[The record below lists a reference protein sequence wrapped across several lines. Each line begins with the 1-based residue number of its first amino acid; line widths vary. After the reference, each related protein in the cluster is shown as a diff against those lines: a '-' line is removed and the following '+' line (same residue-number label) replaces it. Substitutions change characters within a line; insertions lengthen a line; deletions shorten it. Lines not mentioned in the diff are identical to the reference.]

1 MLKLPVIQCD
11 STTGAAVYQTGVT
24 LHSIVPYL
32 LTGHDPRSNNWSNL
46 PPIVQNLY
54 LKLQRKTT
62 KTRRDDAK
70 SYVVNRMSPR
80 AKWIGAFPSLVIGMP
95 LSQEFK
101 SNGDED
107 FENMGVLKVRND
119 LKRPNVV
126 LDGLGRLTAYLDTL
140 EDEGVD
146 LSEWASEVTV
156 PVTIISG
163 VNGNTL
169 SEDEMGQLFHDLN
182 TLAAPVSK
190 GQAIDLDRSDLYVI
204 ATNDIGAL
212 DVISQFGGMD
222 NRAVSIGKNSEVWTT
237 KTILLKAV
245 RAAAEGPGGH
255 VDHVRDKIQN
265 AFLTPET
272 TNEIVAR
279 FDDALTTFVDA
290 VGGVPETDTTIR
302 TAAWW
307 VAFGLVLHDL
317 YRIYDGGRISD
328 QQRER
333 FLRRLGAID
342 WGLGNP
348 EFSFLGTSVA
358 EKDRK
363 TGAFKPK
370 PIDEQGR
377 ELMNRFY
384 GGSKAYYNLAA
395 FMRQKMGLRE
405 VVEYGNDYGTSV
417 TFQNDD
423 DVIPPVAIRNDVTEQ
438 VA

>member
-1 MLKLPVIQCD
+1 MLKLPVIRCN
-11 STTGAAVYQTGVT
+11 STTRAALYQTGVD
-24 LHSIVPYL
+24 LHSVVPYL
-32 LTGHDPRSNNWSNL
+32 LTGHDPRSNNWANL
-46 PPIVQNLY
+46 PPVVQNLY

-62 KTRRDDAK
+62 KARREDAK
-70 SYVVNRMSPR
+70 AYVANRMSPR
-80 AKWIGAFPSLVIGMP
+80 SKWIGAFPALVIGMP

-126 LDGLGRLTAYLDTL
+126 LDGLGRLTALLDT
-140 EDEGVD
+140 VD
-146 LSEWASEVTV
+146 DQELGEWVSNVTV
-156 PVTIISG
+156 PVTIIAG
-163 VNGNTL
+163 INGNIL
-169 SEDEMGQLFHDLN
+169 SEEEMGQLFHDLN
-182 TLAAPVSK
+182 TLQVPVSK

-204 ATNDIGAL
+204 ATNEVGAL
-212 DVISQFGGMD
+212 DVIAQFGGMD
-222 NRAVSIGKNSEVWTT
+222 HRAVSIGKNSDVWTT

-255 VDHVRDKIQN
+255 VDHVRDKIAN
-265 AFLTPET
+265 AWLTPEST
-272 TNEIVAR
+272 PELVHR
-279 FDDALTTFVDA
+279 FDEGLVTFVDA
-290 VGGVPETDTTIR
+290 VGGVPETDTMLR

-307 VAFGLVLHDL
+307 VAFGLVLNDL
-317 YRIYDGGRISD
+317 YRMYDGSTFSD

-333 FLRRLGAID
+333 FLRRMASID

-348 EFSFLGTSVA
+348 EFAFLGMSVQ

-377 ELMNRFY
+377 EVINRFY

-395 FMRQKMGLRE
+395 FIRRKIDLRAT
-405 VVEYGNDYGTSV
+405 VEYGADYGASV
-417 TFQNDD
+417 TFDD
-423 DVIPPVAIRNDVTEQ
+423 EGHVILPPEEQ
-438 VA
+438 AEAA

>member
-1 MLKLPVIQCD
+1 MLKLPVIRCD
-11 STTGAAVYQTGVT
+11 STTRAAIYQTGVT
-24 LHSIVPYL
+24 LHDIVPYL
-32 LTGHDPRSNNWSNL
+32 LTGHDPRSSNWSSL
-46 PPIVQNLY
+46 PPVVQNLY

-62 KTRRDDAK
+62 KARRDDAK
-70 SYVVNRMSPR
+70 AYVVNRMSPR

-101 SNGDED
+101 SYGDED

-140 EDEGVD
+140 EDDDVD
-146 LSEWASEVTV
+146 LTDWASEVMV
-156 PVTIISG
+156 PVTIIAG

-182 TLAAPVSK
+182 TLQVPVSK
-190 GQAIDLDRSDLYVI
+190 GQAIDLDRSDNYVI
-204 ATNDIGAL
+204 VTNDVGSL
-212 DVISQFGGMD
+212 DVVTQYGGMD
-222 NRAVSIGKNSEVWTT
+222 NRAVSIGKNSDVWTT

-255 VDHVRDKIQN
+255 VDHVRDKVQN

-272 TNEIVAR
+272 SSDLIAR
-279 FDDALTTFVDA
+279 FEESLVTFVDA
-290 VGGVPETDTTIR
+290 LGGVPETDTTLR

-307 VAFGLVLHDL
+307 VAFGLILHDL
-317 YRIYDGGRISD
+317 YRSYEGAEISD
-328 QQRER
+328 QHRER
-333 FLRRLGAID
+333 LLRRMASID

-348 EFSFLGTSVA
+348 EFAFLGTCVA

-370 PIDEQGR
+370 PVDEQGR
-377 ELMNRFY
+377 EVINRFY

-395 FMRQKMGLRE
+395 FVRQKIALRD
-405 VVEYGNDYGTSV
+405 VVPYGNDYGTSV
-417 TFQNDD
+417 SFDNDGH
-423 DVIPPVAIRNDVTEQ
+423 VIASEEADSAAQ
-438 VA
+438 AA

>member
-1 MLKLPVIQCD
+1 MLKLPVIRCD
-11 STTGAAVYQTGVT
+11 STSRAAVYQTGVE

-46 PPIVQNLY
+46 PPVVQNLY
-54 LKLQRKTT
+54 VKLQRKTT
-62 KTRRDDAK
+62 KARREDAK
-70 SYVVNRMSPR
+70 AYVINRMSPR
-80 AKWIGAFPSLVIGMP
+80 SNWIGAFPSLVIGMP

-101 SNGDED
+101 SHGDED
-107 FENMGVLKVRND
+107 FEDMGVLKVRND

-146 LSEWASEVTV
+146 LSEWAGKVTV
-156 PVTIISG
+156 PVTIIAGIDGS
-163 VNGNTL
+163 VL
-169 SEDEMGQLFHDLN
+169 SEEELGQLFHDLN
-182 TLAAPVSK
+182 TLQVPVSK

-204 ATNDIGAL
+204 ATNDVGAL
-212 DVISQFGGMD
+212 DIIDQYGGMD
-222 NRAVSIGKNSEVWTT
+222 PRAVSIGKHSDVWTT

-255 VDHVRDKIQN
+255 VDHVRDKLPN
-265 AFLTPET
+265 AWLTPET
-272 TNEIVAR
+272 RSELVAR
-279 FDDALTTFVDA
+279 FDEGLTTFVDA
-290 VGGVPETDTTIR
+290 VGGVPETDTMLR

-307 VAFGLVLHDL
+307 VAFGLILNDL
-317 YRIYDGGRISD
+317 YRAYEGATFSD

-333 FLRRLGAID
+333 FLRRMATID

-348 EFSFLGTSVA
+348 EFAFLGTSVQ

-377 ELMNRFY
+377 EVINRFY

-395 FMRQKMGLRE
+395 FIRRKIDLRAT
-405 VVEYGNDYGTSV
+405 VEYGADYGASV
-417 TFQNDD
+417 TFDD
-423 DVIPPVAIRNDVTEQ
+423 EGHVILPPEERAE
-438 VA
+438 AA